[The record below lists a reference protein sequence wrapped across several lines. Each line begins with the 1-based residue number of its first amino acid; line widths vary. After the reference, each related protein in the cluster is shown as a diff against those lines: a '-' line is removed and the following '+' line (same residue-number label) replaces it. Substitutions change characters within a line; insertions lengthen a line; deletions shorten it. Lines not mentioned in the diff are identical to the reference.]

1 MGTASISKKTKQ
13 KAVENALISPDIQV
27 AVRDMMIDWMKN
39 NPAAMR
45 DTLLNAFKEAGYEV
59 KPINQKVDYRSEE
72 FAKKHAVKWE
82 HIQQLQELFKDEPP
96 AEEILRIMRPEKYL
110 KETNI

>member
-1 MGTASISKKTKQ
+1 MGTTSSSKKTRQ
-13 KAVENALISPDIQV
+13 KAVENALLSPDIQV
-27 AVRDMMIDWMKN
+27 AVRDMMLDWMKN

-45 DTLLNAFKEAGYEV
+45 DTLLSVMQEAGYEV
-59 KPINQKVDYRSEE
+59 KPINQSVDYRSEE

>member
-39 NPAAMR
+39 NPAEMR
-45 DTLLNAFKEAGYEV
+45 DTLLSVMKEAGYEV

-96 AEEILRIMRPEKYL
+96 AEEWIATINASKYKSL
-110 KETNI
+110 

>member
-1 MGTASISKKTKQ
+1 MGTASSSKKTRQ
-13 KAVENALISPDIQV
+13 KAVENVLASPEIQI
-27 AVRDMMIDWMKN
+27 AVRDMMLDWMKN
-39 NPAAMR
+39 NPAEMR
-45 DTLLNAFKEAGYEV
+45 DTLLSVMKEAGYEV
-59 KPINQKVDYRSEE
+59 KPINQQVDYRSEE
-72 FAKKHAVKWE
+72 FAKKHAIKWE